1 MYASWIIFQT
11 ELNTHVPLYAIPIYM
26 LIITAAPPIRAPM
39 ATAAV
44 GTAPAPVELLVD
56 DAVALARALS
66 IALLA
71 DSRRELREVE
81 AAPLAV
87 EMLDLRLAMSLL
99 MLAMLLLTLLAA
111 SVLVLIADEA
121 APRTLSAAL
130 DACSLAEETL
140 SCCAYRKTS

>member
-1 MYASWIIFQT
+1 MYASWIIFET
-11 ELNTHVPLYAIPIYM
+11 ELNAHGPLYAIPIYM
-26 LIITAAPPIRAPM
+26 LIITAAPPIRAPI

-71 DSRRELREVE
+71 DSRRELADSRRELREVE

-87 EMLDLRLAMSLL
+87 EMLDLRLAMLLL
-99 MLAMLLLTLLAA
+99 MLAMLLLMLLAA
-111 SVLVLIADEA
+111 SVLLWIAVET

-130 DACSLAEETL
+130 VA
-140 SCCAYRKTS
+140 